1 MKKELYQQNE
11 STLKSARNQSR
22 TVIRFLAA
30 VNILLILIIAFN
42 YNREKIVLVPQ
53 VSPEYKM
60 FVTNSQASD
69 SYLNVLSRNVLDL
82 LLNITPEN
90 VAAQQSA
97 LLQMVNP
104 SYRATLKS
112 KLDVISDNLKE
123 NNLSSNFYLDN
134 VRVIQGQNIVIV
146 KGTLIQYIN
155 NDSASTAEQMYRIKF
170 SVKNYNVELTDISLT
185 DSSDPLLKT
194 Q

>member
-185 DSSDPLLKT
+185 DSSDPLLNT

>member
-104 SYRATLKS
+104 S
-112 KLDVISDNLKE
+112 
-123 NNLSSNFYLDN
+123 
-134 VRVIQGQNIVIV
+134 
-146 KGTLIQYIN
+146 
-155 NDSASTAEQMYRIKF
+155 
-170 SVKNYNVELTDISLT
+170 
-185 DSSDPLLKT
+185 
-194 Q
+194 